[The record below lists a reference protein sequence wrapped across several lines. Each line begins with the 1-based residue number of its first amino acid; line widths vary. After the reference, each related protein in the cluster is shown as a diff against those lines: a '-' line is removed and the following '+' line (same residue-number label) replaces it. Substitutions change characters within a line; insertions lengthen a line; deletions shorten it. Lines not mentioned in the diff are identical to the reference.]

1 MGLEFQP
8 CLKIFFV
15 YFYNN
20 PEISKKENID
30 NEKIKLAQ
38 ESNNH
43 KLW

>member
-1 MGLEFQP
+1 MF
-8 CLKIFFV
+8 KIFFV
-15 YFYNN
+15 YFYYN
-20 PEISKKENID
+20 PEISQKENND